1 LTIYDLFFVIDN
13 YLLTS
18 KIFVYTFLAFL
29 LALWIAPSLINLLVW
44 LKFWKKKSRGINMS
58 GDKISDS
65 TLVHFYQNDEA
76 KMKIPRAGGLLIWFV
91 AMAFAVFFWILLKIQ
106 PENRLFQYLNFVSRT
121 QTFIPI
127 GTLFFGCLFGF
138 IDDAL
143 STLDSGGNYKAGGLK
158 LSQRFFLVGSLSTAI
173 GLWFYLQLHQTNL
186 QIFAWRLDF
195 ANLFGQNLGF
205 LSVVLTVCVLMSLW
219 ASSVIDG
226 FDGLSVS
233 TFIPIYLCFAAL
245 SYVRGYGNIAVF
257 LMVMT
262 GAMAAF
268 LWFNLAPAKFYLGD
282 TGSLGILLTIGVV
295 AVLIDAIYII
305 PIAGI
310 MLVLTALSVVV
321 QTLSKKLF
329 HKKVLLAAP
338 LHHHFEALGFGKN
351 QIVTGYLVLTTLAS
365 LIGFFCGIYFR

>member
-1 LTIYDLFFVIDN
+1 MTDD
-13 YLLTS
+13 YLLIS

-29 LALWIAPSLINLLVW
+29 LALWTAPSLIRLLIW

-58 GDKISDS
+58 GDKITDS
-65 TLVHFYQNDEA
+65 TLVHFYENDEA
-76 KMKIPRAGGLLIWFV
+76 KMKVPRAGGLLIWFV
-91 AMAFAVFFWILLKIQ
+91 SLILAIFFWILLKIQ
-106 PENRLFQYLNFVSRT
+106 PENNLLQYLNFVSRT

-143 STLDSGGNYKAGGLK
+143 STLESGGNYQAGGLK
-158 LSQRFFLVGSLSTAI
+158 LSQRFILVGALSTVI
-173 GLWFYLQLHQTNL
+173 GSWFYFQLHQTSL
-186 QIFAWRLDF
+186 QILAWRLDF
-195 ANLFGQNLGF
+195 ANIMGYNLGF
-205 LSVVLTVCVLMSLW
+205 LFVILTILVLMGLW

-245 SYVRGYGNIAVF
+245 SYSRGYGNIAVF
-257 LMVMT
+257 LMIMT
-262 GAMAAF
+262 GTMLAF
-268 LWFNLAPAKFYLGD
+268 LWFNLTPAKFYLGD

-295 AVLIDAIYII
+295 AILIDAIYII

-310 MLVLTALSVVV
+310 MLVLTALSVVI

-338 LHHHFEALGFGKN
+338 LHHHFEALGFGKD
-351 QIVTGYLVLTTLAS
+351 QIVAGYFLLTMAAS